1 MKVAYPAGSNR
12 ENLSQ
17 AQLCLKI
24 ARHSP
29 CSVCS
34 DCSGLHPAEG
44 VRVVLDVTEEE
55 EDDTWNLFN
64 DSDDEDAG
72 PASSYLE
79 TCACG
84 HDAKTHNADERV
96 IGKTEFYRRSNVGI
110 RIDEV
115 LKVCSIYTSWMSDVC
130 SDGLTT
136 GIYCRIWLRIRFLN
150 L

>member
-29 CSVCS
+29 CSVCT

-55 EDDTWNLFN
+55 EDDSWNLFN

-79 TCACG
+79 ACACG
-84 HDAKTHNADERV
+84 HDAKTHNADERL
-96 IGKTEFYRRSNVGI
+96 IGKSEFYRRSNVGI

-115 LKVCSIYTSWMSDVC
+115 LKVRCRIGFRSINVWA
-130 SDGLTT
+130 DGLVI
-136 GIYCRIWLRIRFLN
+136 GNYCHNWSRDGF
-150 L
+150 